1 MFFSFPFFHFLAAT
15 LISSGNKSQDDLADR
30 SHFTTAK
37 IANQIERDH
46 KIRANRAT
54 HIKKGKKVEDSHCGV
69 WMGGGLCRECKG
81 LTLFLTS
88 LKQWEDSVKNGCNK
102 ALSKVPNAQI
112 DGAVVSAFT
121 MKMGHPVFN
130 QLEFKYHMG
139 PVGKVDGIEKA
150 RSQMFITPDG
160 KSVSIFII
168 A

>member
-1 MFFSFPFFHFLAAT
+1 MFFLFFIFLLAT
-15 LISSGNKSQDDLADR
+15 FISSGDQTQDDLLTRAHYCTF
-30 SHFTTAK
+30 STANEIVK
-37 IANQIERDH
+37 WKEIW
-46 KIRANRAT
+46 ANRAT
-54 HIKKGKKVEDSHCGV
+54 HMVKGEEVEDFHCGV